1 MLKRLL
7 WPLWFVLTTVNTSI
21 SSKNYFL
28 IRVLILSALVKYFKG
43 TLEHKRKD
51 YRKALSFFT
60 EGIELKCKDD
70 ETNVILYS
78 SRSHLHS
85 HLGKLTLL
93 LLFLIFYLSECKY
106 LSSKCKKYISGFLK
120 TVSIICAKTPI
131 FHFDLPFL
139 KPASKPCKE
148 RNHRERTAIRGR

>member
-1 MLKRLL
+1 M
-7 WPLWFVLTTVNTSI
+7 
-21 SSKNYFL
+21 
-28 IRVLILSALVKYFKG
+28 KYFKG
-43 TLEHKRKD
+43 DLEHERED
-51 YRKALSFFT
+51 YRKALSFYT
-60 EGIELKCKDD
+60 EGIELKCKD
-70 ETNVILYS
+70 EKMNARLYL

-131 FHFDLPFL
+131 FPFDFTIP
-139 KPASKPCKE
+139 KASLQ
-148 RNHRERTAIRGR
+148 AM